1 MGIIKHVRSTR
12 FWMFVG
18 IFFCV
23 LAVSGDV
30 EAADSASV
38 KRLFANPPRQYS
50 SGPLWVWNDMLTEEQ
65 IVSTLRDLAGQKV
78 KQVFV
83 HPRPGLMTPYLSA
96 DWFRLWK
103 VALKEAERLDMNV
116 WIYDENS
123 YPSGFAGGLV
133 PDAMPESRGRGLH
146 IREEKQPPKLSDDII
161 AVYRPTDDGYE
172 NATEAIR
179 SGEKMPESNYLVASV
194 RRAGNSPWH
203 GGKCYVDLLYPGVTE
218 KFLAI
223 TMDAYRREVGDQFGK
238 RIPGA
243 FTDEPQLRPA
253 GGLPWTDD
261 FPQVFEKRWG
271 YRLTDHLPSLTR
283 PIGDWRRVRHNY
295 FQVMLEMFIERWG
308 KPFYEFCE
316 RNGLDF
322 TGHYW
327 EHEWPNCVGV
337 PDNMAM
343 SAWQQR
349 PGIDT
354 LMNQYRED
362 THAQFGNARAVR
374 ELSSVAN
381 QLGRRRTLCE
391 AYGAGGWDLRF
402 EDMKRIGDWL
412 YVLGVNTL
420 NEHLSYITIR
430 GARKRDHPQSFSYH
444 TPWWKA
450 YHVMAGYFTRLSLV
464 LSQGEQIN
472 QVLLIQPTTTAWM
485 YQADSSQGARLSEI
499 GNQFQDMVLSLE
511 RAQVEYDIGCEDIIA
526 RHGSIEAAMLEV
538 GKRQYDMVV
547 LPPLTENLNAKV
559 MDLLEAYLK
568 AGGAVICCGPPPVR
582 VDGRLSERGQKV
594 SRYSGWNRLDPAAV
608 GRKLLSRPAKGFT
621 ILRDEDDKGI
631 LFHHRRQMDDG
642 EFLFLVNTSITAPS
656 SGTIWSTSQG
666 IEQWDLQTGKISK
679 YAFTKLWNGS
689 IKAEFQLPPCGSLL
703 LLLTKKSRNPA
714 PSKAEIAS
722 EIPSKGPPTANRL
735 EHNVLTLDYVD
746 VTAGGET
753 RKNIYFYRA
762 NQFAFQQNGMG
773 RNPWDSAVQFR
784 DELIKKKF
792 PADSGFGASY
802 RFTIEKQ
809 VPNELYIVIE
819 RPDLYS
825 IKCNG
830 KAVKAIK
837 GSWWLDKSFGK
848 INIRTAAKIGENTVT
863 IKASPF
869 TIYHELEP
877 AYVLGDFALKAA
889 DSGFV
894 IVPDRS
900 LGLDHRRDT
909 HTTNPDGSMW
919 LSNGIGFNSDVKND
933 GEPFIIFDLG
943 SAVDLR
949 TIKIWNYN
957 EANLTGRGAK
967 QVRITGSAAG
977 KNGSFTIPLGTFN
990 IDQATSGSTRP
1001 GTNPESPETLS
1012 IGATGVRFVK
1022 FDILSN
1028 HNGVTFPTSDGS
1040 NDNAFVGLS
1049 EVRFFGI
1056 PNSTAKL
1063 TQISTV
1069 AIQDVSS
1076 ELTRNFNR
1084 RAAFLIDDSGL
1095 SINGWNQQGHPFYA
1109 AGVRYTQKFE
1119 VPGTKGKYQ
1128 VQLPHWYGSVAEV
1141 IVNDKPAGYIGY
1153 QPWQCDVT
1161 QLIKRGTNKI
1171 EIVVI
1176 GTLKNT
1182 LGPHHAGQTLGAAW
1196 PNMFHRGP
1204 ETGPPPGNQYHTVGY
1219 GLFKPFVLKNTIKQA
1234 L

>member
-1 MGIIKHVRSTR
+1 
-12 FWMFVG
+12 
-18 IFFCV
+18 
-23 LAVSGDV
+23 
-30 EAADSASV
+30 
-38 KRLFANPPRQYS
+38 
-50 SGPLWVWNDMLTEEQ
+50 
-65 IVSTLRDLAGQKV
+65 
-78 KQVFV
+78 
-83 HPRPGLMTPYLSA
+83 
-96 DWFRLWK
+96 WF
-103 VALKEAERLDMNV
+103 
-116 WIYDENS
+116 
-123 YPSGFAGGLV
+123 
-133 PDAMPESRGRGLH
+133 
-146 IREEKQPPKLSDDII
+146 
-161 AVYRPTDDGYE
+161 
-172 NATEAIR
+172 
-179 SGEKMPESNYLVASV
+179 
-194 RRAGNSPWH
+194 
-203 GGKCYVDLLYPGVTE
+203 GGKYYVDLLAPGVTE
-218 KFLAI
+218 KFIEI
-223 TMDAYRREVGDQFGK
+223 TLDAYRRELGEHFGK
-238 RIPGA
+238 RLPGV
-243 FTDEPQLRPA
+243 FTDEPHLTPA
-253 GGLPWTDD
+253 GGIHWSQRLPND
-261 FPQVFEKRWG
+261 FKERWG
-271 YRLTDHLPSLTR
+271 YDLMDHLPSLVR
-283 PIGDWRRVRHNY
+283 PLGDYRKVRHNF
-295 FQVMLEMFIERWG
+295 FQLLLELFIERWA
-308 KPFYEFCE
+308 KPCYEFCDKHNLE
-316 RNGLDF
+316 F

-327 EHEWPNCVGV
+327 EHGWPGAGHGG
-337 PDNMAM
+337 DNMAM
-343 SAWQQR
+343 YAWHHR
-349 PGIDT
+349 PAIDT

-381 QLGRRRTLCE
+381 QLGRTRTLCE

-472 QVLLIQPTTTAWM
+472 QVLLIEPTTTTWM
-485 YQADSSQGARLSEI
+485 YQPDSSQRARLGDI

-538 GKRQYDMVV
+538 GKRKYDTVV

-559 MDLLEAYLK
+559 MDLLETYLK
-568 AGGAVICCGPPPVR
+568 TGGAVICCGPPPAR

-594 SRYSGWNRLDPAAV
+594 SKSSGWSRLEPAV
-608 GRKLLSRPAKGFT
+608 VPRKLLNRPAKGFT
-621 ILRDEDDKGI
+621 ILRGEDDKGI
-631 LFHHRRQMDDG
+631 LFHHRRQMEDG

-656 SGTIWSTSQG
+656 SGTIESNLQG
-666 IEQWDLQTGKISK
+666 LEQWDLQTGKISK
-679 YAFTKLWNGS
+679 YSFKKTDNG
-689 IKAEFQLPPCGSLL
+689 INAEFKLPPCGSLL
-703 LLLTKKSRNPA
+703 LFLTKKSRNPA
-714 PSKAEIAS
+714 PTKAEIAT
-722 EIPSKGPPTANRL
+722 EIPAKGPPKARRL

-753 RKNIYFYRA
+753 KKNIYFYRA
-762 NQFAFQQNGMG
+762 NRFAFQQNGMD

-792 PADSGFGASY
+792 PADSGFSATY

-825 IKCNG
+825 INCNG

-848 INIRTAAKIGENTVT
+848 VNIKAAAKVGDNTVT

-894 IVPDRS
+894 IVSDRP

-909 HTTNPDGSMW
+909 HGTNPDGSMW
-919 LSNGIGFNSDVKND
+919 LSNGIGFSSDVKND
-933 GEPFIIFDLG
+933 GDPFIIFDLG
-943 SAVDLR
+943 SVVDLR

-957 EANLTGRGAK
+957 EVNLTGRGAK
-967 QVRITGSAAG
+967 QVQIIGSATG
-977 KNGSFTIPLGTFN
+977 KDGSFTISLGKFN
-990 IDQATSGSTRP
+990 IEKATSGSA
-1001 GTNPESPETLS
+1001 SPETLN
-1012 IGATGVRFVK
+1012 IGAKGVRFVK

-1056 PNSTAKL
+1056 PPSTTKSK
-1063 TQISTV
+1063 QIPTV
-1069 AIQDVSS
+1069 AIHDVSS

-1084 RAAFLIDDSGL
+1084 RATFLIDDSGL
-1095 SINGWNQQGHPFYA
+1095 SINGWNQQGYPFYA
-1109 AGVRYTQKFE
+1109 AGVSYTQTFK
-1119 VPGTKGKYQ
+1119 VTKPKGKYQ

-1141 IVNDKPAGYIGY
+1141 IVNGKPAGYIAY

-1161 QLIKRGTNKI
+1161 PLVKRGTNEI

-1204 ETGPPPGNQYHTVGY
+1204 EKGPPPGNQYHTVGY
-1219 GLFKPFVLKNTIKQA
+1219 GLFKPFVLKNMIKQA

>member
-1 MGIIKHVRSTR
+1 
-12 FWMFVG
+12 
-18 IFFCV
+18 
-23 LAVSGDV
+23 
-30 EAADSASV
+30 
-38 KRLFANPPRQYS
+38 
-50 SGPLWVWNDMLTEEQ
+50 
-65 IVSTLRDLAGQKV
+65 
-78 KQVFV
+78 
-83 HPRPGLMTPYLSA
+83 
-96 DWFRLWK
+96 
-103 VALKEAERLDMNV
+103 
-116 WIYDENS
+116 
-123 YPSGFAGGLV
+123 
-133 PDAMPESRGRGLH
+133 
-146 IREEKQPPKLSDDII
+146 
-161 AVYRPTDDGYE
+161 
-172 NATEAIR
+172 
-179 SGEKMPESNYLVASV
+179 
-194 RRAGNSPWH
+194 
-203 GGKCYVDLLYPGVTE
+203 
-218 KFLAI
+218 
-223 TMDAYRREVGDQFGK
+223 
-238 RIPGA
+238 
-243 FTDEPQLRPA
+243 
-253 GGLPWTDD
+253 
-261 FPQVFEKRWG
+261 
-271 YRLTDHLPSLTR
+271 
-283 PIGDWRRVRHNY
+283 
-295 FQVMLEMFIERWG
+295 
-308 KPFYEFCE
+308 
-316 RNGLDF
+316 
-322 TGHYW
+322 
-327 EHEWPNCVGV
+327 
-337 PDNMAM
+337 
-343 SAWQQR
+343 
-349 PGIDT
+349 
-354 LMNQYRED
+354 
-362 THAQFGNARAVR
+362 
-374 ELSSVAN
+374 
-381 QLGRRRTLCE
+381 
-391 AYGAGGWDLRF
+391 
-402 EDMKRIGDWL
+402 MKRIGDWL

-472 QVLLIQPTTTAWM
+472 QVLLIEPTTTTWM
-485 YQADSSQGARLSEI
+485 YQPDSSQRARLGDI

-538 GKRQYDMVV
+538 GKRKYDTVV

-559 MDLLEAYLK
+559 MDLLETYLK
-568 AGGAVICCGPPPVR
+568 TGGAVICCGPPPAR

-594 SRYSGWNRLDPAAV
+594 SKSSGWSRLEPAV
-608 GRKLLSRPAKGFT
+608 VPRKLLNRPAKGFT
-621 ILRDEDDKGI
+621 ILRGEDDKGI

-656 SGTIWSTSQG
+656 SGTIESNLQG
-666 IEQWDLQTGKISK
+666 LEQWDLQTGKISK
-679 YAFTKLWNGS
+679 YSFKKTDNG
-689 IKAEFQLPPCGSLL
+689 INAEFKLPPCGSLL
-703 LLLTKKSRNPA
+703 LFLTKKSRNPA
-714 PSKAEIAS
+714 PTKAEIAT
-722 EIPSKGPPTANRL
+722 EIPAKGPPKARRL

-753 RKNIYFYRA
+753 KKNIYFYRA
-762 NQFAFQQNGMG
+762 NRFAFQQNGMD

-792 PADSGFGASY
+792 PADSGFSATY

-825 IKCNG
+825 INCNG

-848 INIRTAAKIGENTVT
+848 VNIKAAAKVGDNTVT

-894 IVPDRS
+894 IVSDRP

-909 HTTNPDGSMW
+909 HGTNPDGSMW
-919 LSNGIGFNSDVKND
+919 LSNGIGFSSDVKND
-933 GEPFIIFDLG
+933 GDPFIIFDLG
-943 SAVDLR
+943 SVVDLR

-957 EANLTGRGAK
+957 EVNLTGRGAK
-967 QVRITGSAAG
+967 QVQIIGSATG
-977 KNGSFTIPLGTFN
+977 KDGSFTISLGKFN
-990 IDQATSGSTRP
+990 IEKATSGSA
-1001 GTNPESPETLS
+1001 SPETLN
-1012 IGATGVRFVK
+1012 IGAKGVRFVK

-1056 PNSTAKL
+1056 PPSTTKSK
-1063 TQISTV
+1063 QIPTV
-1069 AIQDVSS
+1069 AIHDVSS

-1084 RAAFLIDDSGL
+1084 RATFLIDDSGL
-1095 SINGWNQQGHPFYA
+1095 SINGWNQQGYPFYA
-1109 AGVRYTQKFE
+1109 AGVSYTQTFK
-1119 VPGTKGKYQ
+1119 VTKPKGKYQ

-1141 IVNDKPAGYIGY
+1141 IVNGKPAGYIAY

-1161 QLIKRGTNKI
+1161 PLVKRGTNEI

-1204 ETGPPPGNQYHTVGY
+1204 EKGPPPGNQYHTVGY
-1219 GLFKPFVLKNTIKQA
+1219 GLFKPFVLKNMIKQA

>member
-1 MGIIKHVRSTR
+1 M
-12 FWMFVG
+12 
-18 IFFCV
+18 
-23 LAVSGDV
+23 
-30 EAADSASV
+30 
-38 KRLFANPPRQYS
+38 
-50 SGPLWVWNDMLTEEQ
+50 
-65 IVSTLRDLAGQKV
+65 
-78 KQVFV
+78 
-83 HPRPGLMTPYLSA
+83 
-96 DWFRLWK
+96 
-103 VALKEAERLDMNV
+103 
-116 WIYDENS
+116 
-123 YPSGFAGGLV
+123 
-133 PDAMPESRGRGLH
+133 AMY
-146 IREEKQPPKLSDDII
+146 
-161 AVYRPTDDGYE
+161 A
-172 NATEAIR
+172 
-179 SGEKMPESNYLVASV
+179 
-194 RRAGNSPWH
+194 WH
-203 GGKCYVDLLYPGVTE
+203 H
-218 KFLAI
+218 
-223 TMDAYRREVGDQFGK
+223 
-238 RIPGA
+238 
-243 FTDEPQLRPA
+243 RPA
-253 GGLPWTDD
+253 
-261 FPQVFEKRWG
+261 
-271 YRLTDHLPSLTR
+271 
-283 PIGDWRRVRHNY
+283 
-295 FQVMLEMFIERWG
+295 
-308 KPFYEFCE
+308 
-316 RNGLDF
+316 
-322 TGHYW
+322 
-327 EHEWPNCVGV
+327 
-337 PDNMAM
+337 
-343 SAWQQR
+343 
-349 PGIDT
+349 IDT

-381 QLGRRRTLCE
+381 QLGRTRTLCE

-472 QVLLIQPTTTAWM
+472 QVLLIEPTTTTWM
-485 YQADSSQGARLSEI
+485 YQPDSSQRARLGDI

-538 GKRQYDMVV
+538 GKRKYDTVV

-559 MDLLEAYLK
+559 MDLLETYLK
-568 AGGAVICCGPPPVR
+568 TGGAVICCGPPPAR

-594 SRYSGWNRLDPAAV
+594 SKSSGWSRLEPAV
-608 GRKLLSRPAKGFT
+608 VPRKLLNRPAKGFT
-621 ILRDEDDKGI
+621 ILRGEDDKGI
-631 LFHHRRQMDDG
+631 LFHHRRQMEDG

-656 SGTIWSTSQG
+656 SGTIESNLQG
-666 IEQWDLQTGKISK
+666 LEQWDLQTGKISK
-679 YAFTKLWNGS
+679 YSFKKTDNG
-689 IKAEFQLPPCGSLL
+689 INAEFKLPPCGSLL
-703 LLLTKKSRNPA
+703 LFLTKKSRNPA
-714 PSKAEIAS
+714 PTKAEIAT
-722 EIPSKGPPTANRL
+722 EIPAKGPPKARRL

-753 RKNIYFYRA
+753 KKNIYFYRA
-762 NQFAFQQNGMG
+762 NRFAFQQNGMD

-792 PADSGFGASY
+792 PADSGFSATY

-825 IKCNG
+825 INCNG

-848 INIRTAAKIGENTVT
+848 VNIKAAAKVGDNTVT

-894 IVPDRS
+894 IVSDRP

-909 HTTNPDGSMW
+909 HGTNPDGSMW
-919 LSNGIGFNSDVKND
+919 LSNGIGFSSDVKND
-933 GEPFIIFDLG
+933 GDPFIIFDLG
-943 SAVDLR
+943 SVVDLR

-957 EANLTGRGAK
+957 EVNLTGRGAK
-967 QVRITGSAAG
+967 QVQIIGSATG
-977 KNGSFTIPLGTFN
+977 KDGSFTISLGKFN
-990 IDQATSGSTRP
+990 IEKATSGSA
-1001 GTNPESPETLS
+1001 SPETLN
-1012 IGATGVRFVK
+1012 IGAKGVRFVK

-1056 PNSTAKL
+1056 PPSTTKSK
-1063 TQISTV
+1063 QIPTV
-1069 AIQDVSS
+1069 AIHDVSS

-1084 RAAFLIDDSGL
+1084 RATFLIDDSGL
-1095 SINGWNQQGHPFYA
+1095 SINGWNQQGYPFYA
-1109 AGVRYTQKFE
+1109 AGVSYTQTFK
-1119 VPGTKGKYQ
+1119 VTKPKGKYQ

-1141 IVNDKPAGYIGY
+1141 IVNGKPAGYIAY

-1161 QLIKRGTNKI
+1161 PLVKRGTNEI

-1204 ETGPPPGNQYHTVGY
+1204 EKGPPPGNQYHTVGY
-1219 GLFKPFVLKNTIKQA
+1219 GLFKPFVLKNMIKQA